1 MKIIEGYNYAFLKL
15 LYFFFLKQS
24 NTLTMFN
31 VQNESNYYALKCN
44 SELDKMYIQVAS
56 IWAKPSIAPLK
67 LNEMKAIF
75 KNKK

>member
-1 MKIIEGYNYAFLKL
+1 
-15 LYFFFLKQS
+15 
-24 NTLTMFN
+24 MFN

-67 LNEMKAIF
+67 LNEMKAIL
-75 KNKK
+75 KKQKVKLFRGPQEMAKHMLFRIDKRKPYT